1 MIEID
6 ATPAPVISGLPD
18 SPAKPR
24 AAKHLAAKHLAAKP
38 LAIVVMAAGQGK
50 RMQDPAKPKVLYE
63 IAGLPLIG
71 HVLRLCASLRAQVT
85 VCIIGYGREQVSAYV
100 AASFPDV
107 KFAVQAEQLGTGHA
121 IMQAE
126 QQLAGFEG
134 DVLILSGDVPLLSKA
149 TVAELL
155 AQHRERRAIA
165 TVLAVTMQN
174 PTGYGRIVRNDVGDL
189 DRIVE
194 EKDATDEERQI
205 REINS
210 GIYVFDAR
218 ALRDV
223 LPRIGRK
230 NAQGEYYLT
239 DAFQLLKEEYGAG
252 SLAVMVTNDPVEVSG
267 INTKQQLEALEA
279 EYLRRRSQP

>member
-1 MIEID
+1 MIEIV
-6 ATPAPVISGLPD
+6 ATPVPVISGLPD
-18 SPAKPR
+18 SPAKL
-24 AAKHLAAKHLAAKP
+24 LAAKH

-71 HVLRLCASLRAQVT
+71 HVLRLCSTLNAQIT

-100 AASFPDV
+100 ADSCPLV
-107 KFAVQAEQLGTGHA
+107 KFAVQSEQLGTGHA
-121 IMQAE
+121 VMQAE
-126 QQLAGFEG
+126 EQLAGFEG
-134 DVLILSGDVPLLSKA
+134 DVLILSGDVPLLSAKSVNA
-149 TVAELL
+149 LL
-155 AQHRERRAIA
+155 AMHREKQAKA
-165 TVLAVTMQN
+165 TVLAVRMDD
-174 PTGYGRIVRNDVGDL
+174 PTGYGRIVRNDAGDL

-194 EKDATDEERQI
+194 HKDASDEERQI
-205 REINS
+205 CEINS

-218 ALRDV
+218 ALREV
-223 LPRIGRK
+223 LPHIGRK

-239 DAFQLLKEEYGAG
+239 DAFQLLKEKYGVG

-267 INTKQQLEALEA
+267 VNTKQQLEALEA